1 MRFLRRHW
9 YSLGLIPAALTVVW
23 LALSWHHIPWT
34 QKLLAMNFVAVLLHQ
49 FEEYGWP
56 GGEPAI
62 MNIVLRR
69 SDEPTRY
76 PLNQNAAMVTNLLA
90 AYGFYLLPV
99 FLPNV
104 IWLGLAPVLSGFGQF
119 IVHGIQTPRKL
130 GSFYNPG
137 LAAVLLLHF
146 PIGGFYIYYV
156 HANDLVS
163 RWDWAIAIAYMIAFM
178 FFGVAKA
185 TYSWMADRNS
195 PYPFAEEEMRRFDV
209 IDRMKGR

>member
-1 MRFLRRHW
+1 MKFVRRHW
-9 YSLGLIPAALTVVW
+9 YSLGLISAAVAAGW
-23 LALSWHHIPWT
+23 LALGWQEISWT
-34 QKLLAMNFVAVLLHQ
+34 QRLLAMNFIALLLHQ

-62 MNIVLRR
+62 MNIVLQK

-76 PLNQNAAMVTNLLA
+76 PLNQNAAMVTNLVA

-104 IWLGLAPVLSGFGQF
+104 IWFGLAPVLFGFGQF
-119 IVHGIQTPRKL
+119 IVHGIYTPRKL

-137 LAAVLLLHF
+137 LAAVILLHF
-146 PIGGFYIYYV
+146 PIGGLYIYDVYSNNLITGLDWGIGV
-156 HANDLVS
+156 AYLV
-163 RWDWAIAIAYMIAFM
+163 AFM

-195 PYPFAEEEMRRFDV
+195 PYPFAEEEMRRFGV
-209 IDRMKGR
+209 IDRISSR